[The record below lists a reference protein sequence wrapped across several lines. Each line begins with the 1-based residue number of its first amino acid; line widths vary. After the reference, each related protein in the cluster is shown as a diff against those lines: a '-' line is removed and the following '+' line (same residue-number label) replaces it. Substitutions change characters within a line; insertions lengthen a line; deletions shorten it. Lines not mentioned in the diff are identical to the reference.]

1 MPVSFQEYYF
11 YSLCLKAKLS
21 IIAVRQDSKQDI
33 GGKKI
38 KNFDFIINTDTRVFL
53 IDVKGS
59 SKLVGDTK
67 VSKDDISGLKALKKL
82 YGENVTVLFVFFWTD
97 SKLSLSKSRITS
109 KFEIKAIDIDEFDGI
124 QQKGWNDNYYRCKR
138 QTLKDIWEIIPEFKN
153 ILSQETAKS

>member
-38 KNFDFIINTDTRVFL
+38 KNFDFIINTKERVFL

-67 VSKDDISGLKALKKL
+67 VSKDDITGLKALKKL
-82 YGENVTVLFVFFWTD
+82 YGKNVTVLFIFFWTD
-97 SKLSLSKSRITS
+97 TKLSESNSTITS
-109 KFEIKAIDIDEFDGI
+109 KFKIKAIDIEKFKGNK
-124 QQKGWNDNYYRCKR
+124 QKGWNGNIYRCNRK
-138 QTLKDIWEIIPEFKN
+138 TLKDIWEIIPEFKN
-153 ILSQETAKS
+153 IITLEND

>member
-38 KNFDFIINTDTRVFL
+38 KNFDFIINTKERVFL

-67 VSKDDISGLKALKKL
+67 VSKDDITGLKALKKL
-82 YGENVTVLFVFFWTD
+82 YGKNVIVLFIFFWTD
-97 SKLSLSKSRITS
+97 SKLSESNSTITS
-109 KFEIKAIDIDEFDGI
+109 KFKIKAIDIEKFKGSK
-124 QQKGWNDNYYRCKR
+124 QKGWNGNIYRCNRK
-138 QTLKDIWEIIPEFKN
+138 TLKDIWEIIPEFKN
-153 ILSQETAKS
+153 IITLENE

>member
-38 KNFDFIINTDTRVFL
+38 KNFDFIINTKERVFL

-59 SKLVGDTK
+59 SKIVGDTK
-67 VSKDDISGLKALKKL
+67 VSKDDITGLKALKKL
-82 YGENVTVLFVFFWTD
+82 YGKNVTVLFIFFWTD
-97 SKLSLSKSRITS
+97 TKLSESNSTITS
-109 KFEIKAIDIDEFDGI
+109 KFKIKAIDIEKFKGSK
-124 QQKGWNDNYYRCKR
+124 QKGWNGNIYRCNRK
-138 QTLKDIWEIIPEFKN
+138 TLKDIWEIIPEFKN
-153 ILSQETAKS
+153 IITLEND